1 MRDAGLR
8 SSDSLDGYDT
18 FAIVH
23 DAAAVA
29 DGTVATGRAFVD
41 VGGRLLTGAA
51 IVGLFGDGLT
61 QLSDPCPE
69 INQTHNFARTCRR
82 ICAKTR
88 VRSRSNTFDV
98 S

>member
-1 MRDAGLR
+1 M
-8 SSDSLDGYDT
+8 DGYDT
-18 FAIVH
+18 FVIVH

-51 IVGLFGDGLT
+51 IVGPFGDGLT
-61 QLSDPCPE
+61 QLSDP
-69 INQTHNFARTCRR
+69 RL
-82 ICAKTR
+82 
-88 VRSRSNTFDV
+88 VNTPNPRFRPY